1 MMRCLRI
8 AGVLFLS
15 AGVLPCAQAA
25 EDGNAQLDS
34 AVRRAKADTE
44 AALEALV
51 TLRDGIDKE
60 RLPLQA
66 AHQALSDSVRER
78 RERLQRLR
86 DAGRLRDEQRLQ
98 LEREVSRLEE
108 ETRFVVTALSEY
120 RRGMETRASVAELQA
135 FRPVLD
141 RMDAALAAAA
151 EPGESLSVA
160 VAGILEP
167 SLDWN
172 RRRIGGYGFDGTA
185 LDGAGT
191 ERSGRF
197 LVVGPLAYFADGKG
211 EGSLVT
217 GTPGNLLPSLF
228 RGHRKMDFRAFGALV
243 ADTPVAGDTVAGA
256 TVAVPVDVSGGAAL
270 MRERAAEGLDVEI
283 RKGGFV
289 MVPLLLI
296 GVLSVLISLWKTLR
310 LHSLRRASRESLA
323 GVTRFVEDGKW
334 DEARNAAQSLSPPL
348 SVLIGE
354 ALHHRRAPK
363 EHLEEILHEHL
374 LSMLP
379 GWESHL
385 GTLAVFGG
393 VAPLLGLLGTVTG
406 MMHTF
411 ELVTLFGTGDA
422 RLLSGGISEALI
434 TTKYGLGIAIPV
446 LVVHALLV
454 RRVRVIVSTLE
465 GGVARFV
472 NVLSGDAK

>member
-1 MMRCLRI
+1 MMRFLRI
-8 AGVLFLS
+8 AGVLFLA

-25 EDGNAQLDS
+25 DDGKAQLED
-34 AVRRAKADTE
+34 AVRRAKADVET
-44 AALEALV
+44 ALESLV

-66 AHQALSDSVRER
+66 AHQAISDSVRER

-141 RMDAALAAAA
+141 RMDAALAAAG
-151 EPGESLSVA
+151 EPGEALSAA

-167 SLDWN
+167 SLEWN

-185 LDGAGT
+185 LDGAGA

-197 LVVGPLAYFADGKG
+197 LVVGPLAYFADGNG
-211 EGSLVT
+211 EGALVS
-217 GTPGNLLPSLF
+217 GTPGSVLPALLQ
-228 RGHRKMDFRAFGALV
+228 GHRESDDRAMGALV
-243 ADTPVAGDTVAGA
+243 AGAAVAGA
-256 TVAVPVDVSGGAAL
+256 SVAVPVDVSGGAAL
-270 MRERAAEGLDVEI
+270 LRERAAEGWDVEI

-296 GVLSVLISLWKTLR
+296 GVLSVVISLWKTFR
-310 LHSLRRASRESLA
+310 LHSLRQASRESLSVITGLVGNA
-323 GVTRFVEDGKW
+323 EW
-334 DEARNAAQSLSPPL
+334 EAAQEAARKLRPPL

-354 ALHHRRAPK
+354 ALHHRLAPK
-363 EHLEEILHEHL
+363 EHLEEILHERL
-374 LSMLP
+374 LSMMP

-434 TTKYGLGIAIPV
+434 TTKFGLGIAIPV

-472 NVLSGDAK
+472 NVLSGGAE